1 MHVGVGKASGKIILM
16 GEHAVVYGQPAIAI
30 PFLATKVVATVTPAT
45 EDSISSSYFE
55 GPLILAP
62 ATLKN
67 IIESIHVA
75 KNATEL
81 TETICITIESSIP
94 PERGMG
100 SSAAVANAVIR
111 AIFDYTENNLTAEK
125 LTELATIAEK
135 IAHGN
140 PSGIDQAATNGK
152 HPVYFVKGQPLQEF
166 PINLNG
172 FLIVSDSKIK
182 GRTREVVTDVAEL
195 LKKQPENKTKI
206 ARLGELTEITRH
218 ALTHN
223 KIHELAT
230 AMTEAQIILASLTI
244 SSPELNHL
252 LELGLKNGALAGKLT
267 GGGRGGCVFF
277 VTTTLATADKIQ
289 NALIRAGLPTWVQ
302 ELKELK

>member
-1 MHVGVGKASGKIILM
+1 MRVGVGKASGKIILM

-45 EDSISSSYFE
+45 EDIISSIYFE
-55 GPLILAP
+55 GPLLLAP

-67 IIESIHVA
+67 IVESIHVA
-75 KNATEL
+75 KQTTHLNES
-81 TETICITIESSIP
+81 IRITIESSIP

-111 AIFDYTENNLTAEK
+111 AIFNYTENSLTAEK

-140 PSGIDQAATNGK
+140 PSGIDQAATSGK

-182 GRTREVVTDVAEL
+182 GRTREVVTDVAQL
-195 LKKQPENKTKI
+195 LEKQPQNINKIT
-206 ARLGELTEITRH
+206 RLGELTEITRH

-223 KIHELAT
+223 NIGELAT
-230 AMTEAQIILASLTI
+230 AMTEAQIILASLSI
-244 SSPELNHL
+244 SSPQLDHL
-252 LELGLKNGALAGKLT
+252 LELGQKNGALAGKLT

-277 VTTTLATADKIQ
+277 VADTLVIANKIQ
-289 NALIRAGLPTWVQ
+289 NALIRAGFPTWVQ
-302 ELKELK
+302 ELKELT